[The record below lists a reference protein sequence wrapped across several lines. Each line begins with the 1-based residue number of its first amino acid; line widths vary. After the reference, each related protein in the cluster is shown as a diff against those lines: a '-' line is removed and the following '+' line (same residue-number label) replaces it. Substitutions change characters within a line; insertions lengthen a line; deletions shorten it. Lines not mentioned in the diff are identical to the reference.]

1 MSDAPRPRE
10 SLADR
15 VERAIEARTDA
26 AAEIARGEQESATKG
41 PSIRR
46 SAFWL
51 SITGVS
57 LYLVAPSLLDVLG
70 SWQNLSQIALL
81 WFPLLALLQLASL
94 ACLWMLQRLTIP
106 RSPWSAVIDSQL
118 AGNALA
124 KIAPGGGAM
133 GAALQYR
140 MLVERGV
147 ERGRAV
153 AGITAV
159 NLLTF
164 GVVLGLPILAL
175 PALFGGSVNHDLLER
190 GARQPGRLR
199 RCSPGS
205 ARPCSRP
212 TARCVASRGWI
223 EALRNRLRRNS
234 PDTDQLPRR
243 VMTERDRIRV
253 ALGDDW
259 PKALLATVGRWAFD
273 YAILLASL
281 AAVGAHPRP
290 GLVLLAFCAA
300 QVLAQIPITP
310 GGLGF
315 VETGLTALLALAG
328 VSAGDAVLAT
338 FLYRLFT
345 YWLPLPLGLV
355 GLAPA
360 PPPPDGRIGTPER
373 LVEISVVDAEAVD
386 DQHVGGDDQQRP
398 DREDRHED
406 VLSGC

>member
-1 MSDAPRPRE
+1 MSPERVHLE

-26 AAEIARGEQESATKG
+26 ESEIARGEAEAATKG

-46 SAFWL
+46 SIFWL
-51 SITGVS
+51 TITGVS

-70 SWQNLSQIALL
+70 SWQSLNQVSFL
-81 WFPLLALLQLASL
+81 WFPLLALLLGGSL
-94 ACLWMLQRLTIP
+94 VCLWFLQRLTIP
-106 RSPWSAVIDSQL
+106 RAPWSAVIDSQL

-133 GAALQYR
+133 GAALQYK

-175 PALFGGSVNHDLLER
+175 PSLVGGSVNHDLLQAAIISLVVFLFLAAV
-190 GARQPGRLR
+190 GGTMLATDGPLR
-199 RCSPGS
+199 K
-205 ARPCSRP
+205 
-212 TARCVASRGWI
+212 VAGWV
-223 EALRNRLRRNS
+223 EALRNRLRRHR
-234 PDTDQLPRR
+234 PDTSHLPAR
-243 VMTERDRIRV
+243 VMTERNRV
-253 ALGDDW
+253 RDALGDDW
-259 PKALLATVGRWAFD
+259 LKALIATVGRWAFD

-281 AAVGAHPRP
+281 AAVGAHPSP

-328 VSAGDAVLAT
+328 VAAGDAVLAT

-355 GLAPA
+355 GLALHRRHYRGA
-360 PPPPDGRIGTPER
+360 H
-373 LVEISVVDAEAVD
+373 EAAVTE
-386 DQHVGGDDQQRP
+386 G
-398 DREDRHED
+398 
-406 VLSGC
+406 

>member
-1 MSDAPRPRE
+1 VSGPPNPSPSRE

-26 AAEIARGEQESATKG
+26 ASEIARGEAEAVVKG

-51 SITGVS
+51 GVTGVS
-57 LYLVAPSLLDVLG
+57 LYLVAPSLIDVLG
-70 SWQNLSQIALL
+70 SWQNLGQISLL

-94 ACLWMLQRLTIP
+94 ACLWFLQRLTIP

-133 GAALQYR
+133 GAALQYK

-175 PALFGGSVNHDLLER
+175 PALIGGSVDDDLLRAAVVSLVVFVVLAAISGVMLGADGPLHEVTALIER
-190 GARQPGRLR
+190 ARNK
-199 RCSPGS
+199 
-205 ARPCSRP
+205 A
-212 TARCVASRGWI
+212 
-223 EALRNRLRRNS
+223 RRNS
-234 PDTDQLPRR
+234 PDTDHLPRR
-243 VMTERDRIRV
+243 VMRERNRIRA

-259 PKALLATVGRWAFD
+259 HKALLATVGRWAFD
-273 YAILLASL
+273 YAILLAAL

-355 GLAPA
+355 GL
-360 PPPPDGRIGTPER
+360 GLHRRRQER
-373 LVEISVVDAEAVD
+373 A
-386 DQHVGGDDQQRP
+386 G
-398 DREDRHED
+398 
-406 VLSGC
+406 

>member
-1 MSDAPRPRE
+1 VSEAPRPNE

-15 VERAIEARTDA
+15 VEQAIEARTDA

-46 SAFWL
+46 SIFWL
-51 SITGVS
+51 SITGIS

-70 SWQNLSQIALL
+70 SWQNLGQIALL
-81 WFPLLALLQLASL
+81 WFPLLAFLQLASL
-94 ACLWMLQRLTIP
+94 ACLWGLQRLTIP

-133 GAALQYR
+133 GAALQYK

-164 GVVLGLPILAL
+164 GVVLGLPVLAL
-175 PALFGGSVNHDLLER
+175 PALISGSVNHDLLR
-190 GARQPGRLR
+190 AAVVSLVVFALLAAVSATMLAADGPLR
-199 RCSPGS
+199 RVS
-205 ARPCSRP
+205 
-212 TARCVASRGWI
+212 GWI
-223 EALRNRLRRNS
+223 EAVRNRLRRNS

-355 GLAPA
+355 GLGLHRRHQTGAKGGPLGDYA
-360 PPPPDGRIGTPER
+360 
-373 LVEISVVDAEAVD
+373 D
-386 DQHVGGDDQQRP
+386 D
-398 DREDRHED
+398 
-406 VLSGC
+406 S

>member
-1 MSDAPRPRE
+1 MSRPTAPPRQE
-10 SLADR
+10 SLGDR
-15 VERAIEARTDA
+15 IERAISVPASVRA
-26 AAEIARGEQESATKG
+26 SIARGEAESATRG

-46 SAFWL
+46 TAFWL
-51 SITGVS
+51 LVTGVS

-70 SWQNLSQIALL
+70 SWQNLNRIDLL

-94 ACLWMLQRLTIP
+94 GCVWILQRLTIP

-133 GAALQYR
+133 GAALQYK

-147 ERGRAV
+147 ARGRAV

-164 GVVLGLPILAL
+164 GVVLALPVLAL
-175 PALFGGSVNHDLLER
+175 PALFGTSVNRSLLE
-190 GARQPGRLR
+190 AAVVSVAVFIVLAAVATLLLAADDPLR
-199 RCSPGS
+199 RVT
-205 ARPCSRP
+205 
-212 TARCVASRGWI
+212 TAI
-223 EALRNRLRRNS
+223 EKVRNRLRRTS
-234 PDTDQLPRR
+234 PPTAHLPER
-243 VMTERDRIRV
+243 VQRERDRILA

-259 PKALLATVGRWAFD
+259 RKAVLATVGRWAFD

-281 AAVGAHPRP
+281 AAVGAHPSP

-328 VSAGDAVLAT
+328 VNPGDAVLAT

-345 YWLPLPLGLV
+345 YWLPLPLGLLGV
-355 GLAPA
+355 ALHRRHTG
-360 PPPPDGRIGTPER
+360 DGDGVT
-373 LVEISVVDAEAVD
+373 
-386 DQHVGGDDQQRP
+386 
-398 DREDRHED
+398 
-406 VLSGC
+406 

>member
-1 MSDAPRPRE
+1 M
-10 SLADR
+10 LAAD
-15 VERAIEARTDA
+15 
-26 AAEIARGEQESATKG
+26 G
-41 PSIRR
+41 P
-46 SAFWL
+46 
-51 SITGVS
+51 
-57 LYLVAPSLLDVLG
+57 
-70 SWQNLSQIALL
+70 
-81 WFPLLALLQLASL
+81 
-94 ACLWMLQRLTIP
+94 
-106 RSPWSAVIDSQL
+106 
-118 AGNALA
+118 
-124 KIAPGGGAM
+124 
-133 GAALQYR
+133 
-140 MLVERGV
+140 
-147 ERGRAV
+147 
-153 AGITAV
+153 
-159 NLLTF
+159 
-164 GVVLGLPILAL
+164 
-175 PALFGGSVNHDLLER
+175 
-190 GARQPGRLR
+190 LR
-199 RCSPGS
+199 RVS
-205 ARPCSRP
+205 
-212 TARCVASRGWI
+212 GWI

-355 GLAPA
+355 GLGLHRRHQT
-360 PPPPDGRIGTPER
+360 GRIRGR
-373 LVEISVVDAEAVD
+373 
-386 DQHVGGDDQQRP
+386 
-398 DREDRHED
+398 
-406 VLSGC
+406 LSGYLKYRSWMQSP

>member
-1 MSDAPRPRE
+1 MSAAPQQRG

-26 AAEIARGEQESATKG
+26 ESEIARGEVEAATKG

-46 SAFWL
+46 SIFWL
-51 SITGVS
+51 TITGIS

-70 SWQNLSQIALL
+70 SWQQLDEISLL
-81 WFPLLALLQLASL
+81 WFPLLGVLMFATL
-94 ACLWMLQRLTIP
+94 ACIWFLQRLTIP
-106 RSPWSAVIDSQL
+106 GTPWSAVVDSQL

-133 GAALQYR
+133 GAALQYK

-164 GVVLGLPILAL
+164 GVVLGLPVLAL
-175 PALFGGSVNHDLLER
+175 PSLFGGSVNRDLLQATLISLVVFVVLAGI
-190 GARQPGRLR
+190 GAVMLALDTPLR
-199 RCSPGS
+199 RV
-205 ARPCSRP
+205 
-212 TARCVASRGWI
+212 TGWI
-223 EALRNRLRRNS
+223 EAVRNLLRRDS
-234 PDTDQLPRR
+234 ADTHGLPRR
-243 VMTERDRIRV
+243 VMAERDRV
-253 ALGDDW
+253 LAALGDDW
-259 PKALLATVGRWAFD
+259 LKALVATVGRWAFE
-273 YAILLASL
+273 YGILLASL
-281 AAVGAHPRP
+281 AAVGAHPKP
-290 GLVLLAFCAA
+290 GLVLLAFCVA
-300 QVLAQIPITP
+300 QILAQIPITP

-328 VSAGDAVLAT
+328 VAAGDAVLAT

-355 GLAPA
+355 GLGLHRRHFKGAH
-360 PPPPDGRIGTPER
+360 
-373 LVEISVVDAEAVD
+373 EA
-386 DQHVGGDDQQRP
+386 
-398 DREDRHED
+398 
-406 VLSGC
+406 

>member
-1 MSDAPRPRE
+1 LSSPPEPQRHE

-15 VERAIEARTDA
+15 IEHAIEARTDA
-26 AAEIARGEQESATKG
+26 ETEIARGEAESRTRG
-41 PSIRR
+41 PGIRR

-51 SITGVS
+51 LITGVS

-70 SWQNLSQIALL
+70 SWQNLREIDLL

-94 ACLWMLQRLTIP
+94 TCLWMLQRLTIP

-133 GAALQYR
+133 GAALQYK

-147 ERGRAV
+147 AGGRAV

-164 GVVLGLPILAL
+164 AVVLGLPVLAL
-175 PALFGGSVNHDLLER
+175 PALLGTSVDRDLLEAAIISVVVFLVLTAMAALLLAADTPLHRVTRSIER
-190 GARQPGRLR
+190 G
-199 RCSPGS
+199 
-205 ARPCSRP
+205 
-212 TARCVASRGWI
+212 
-223 EALRNRLRRNS
+223 RNRLRRHS
-234 PDTDQLPRR
+234 PPTDHLPER
-243 VMTERDRIRV
+243 VQRERDRILA

-259 PKALLATVGRWAFD
+259 PKAVLATVGRWAFD
-273 YAILLASL
+273 YAILLAAL
-281 AAVGAHPRP
+281 AAVGAHPAP
-290 GLVLLAFCAA
+290 GLVLLAFCVA

-328 VSAGDAVLAT
+328 VGAGDAVLAT

-345 YWLPLPLGLV
+345 YWLPLPLGLL
-355 GLAPA
+355 GLALHRRHQA
-360 PPPPDGRIGTPER
+360 G
-373 LVEISVVDAEAVD
+373 EA
-386 DQHVGGDDQQRP
+386 GEG
-398 DREDRHED
+398 
-406 VLSGC
+406 

>member
-1 MSDAPRPRE
+1 LSDEPERPRRE
-10 SLADR
+10 SLGDR
-15 VERAIEARTDA
+15 IERSIDARTDA
-26 AAEIARGEQESATKG
+26 VTEIARGEAESAARG

-46 SAFWL
+46 TAFWL
-51 SITGVS
+51 LVTGIS
-57 LYLVAPSLLDVLG
+57 LYLVAPSLIDVLG

-81 WFPLLALLQLASL
+81 WFPLLALLQFASL
-94 ACLWMLQRLTIP
+94 ACIWILQRLTIP

-164 GVVLGLPILAL
+164 AVVLGLPVLAL
-175 PALFGGSVNHDLLER
+175 PALFGGSVDRGLLEAAIVSLIVFLVLTGIAALLLAADR
-190 GARQPGRLR
+190 PLDQVTAAIEKARNKLR
-199 RCSPGS
+199 RSSPH
-205 ARPCSRP
+205 
-212 TARCVASRGWI
+212 T
-223 EALRNRLRRNS
+223 RN
-234 PDTDQLPRR
+234 LPER
-243 VMTERDRIRV
+243 VKRERDRILA

-259 PKALLATVGRWAFD
+259 PQALLATVGRWAFD

-281 AAVGAHPRP
+281 AAVGAHPSP

-300 QVLAQIPITP
+300 QVLAQIPVTP

-355 GLAPA
+355 GLALH
-360 PPPPDGRIGTPER
+360 RR
-373 LVEISVVDAEAVD
+373 
-386 DQHVGGDDQQRP
+386 HVT
-398 DREDRHED
+398 
-406 VLSGC
+406 

>member
-1 MSDAPRPRE
+1 MSAPVKPPRE
-10 SLADR
+10 SLGDR
-15 VERAIEARTDA
+15 IERTIDARTDA
-26 AAEIARGEQESATKG
+26 ETEIARGEVESVSRG

-51 SITGVS
+51 LVTGIS
-57 LYLVAPSLLDVLG
+57 LYLVFPSLLDVLG
-70 SWQNLSQIALL
+70 SWQNLREIDIL
-81 WFPLLALLQLASL
+81 WFPLLALLQFATLG
-94 ACLWMLQRLTIP
+94 CTWILQRLTIP

-164 GVVLGLPILAL
+164 AVVLGLPVLAL
-175 PALFGGSVNHDLLER
+175 PALISGSVNGDLLDAGIVSLIVFVLLAAAASVLLAADTPLHKVTTLIER
-190 GARQPGRLR
+190 G
-199 RCSPGS
+199 
-205 ARPCSRP
+205 
-212 TARCVASRGWI
+212 
-223 EALRNRLRRNS
+223 RNKLRRNS
-234 PDTDQLPRR
+234 PDTRNLPER
-243 VMTERDRIRV
+243 VKRERDRILA

-281 AAVGAHPRP
+281 AAVGAHPAP

-300 QVLAQIPITP
+300 QVLAQIPVTP

-328 VSAGDAVLAT
+328 VGAGDAVLAT

-345 YWLPLPLGLV
+345 YWLPLPLGLL
-355 GLAPA
+355 GL
-360 PPPPDGRIGTPER
+360 GLHRRHQNGG
-373 LVEISVVDAEAVD
+373 AESESA
-386 DQHVGGDDQQRP
+386 G
-398 DREDRHED
+398 
-406 VLSGC
+406 

>member
-1 MSDAPRPRE
+1 VSEPTVQRE

-26 AAEIARGEQESATKG
+26 ATEIARGEAESVARG
-41 PSIRR
+41 SSIRR
-46 SAFWL
+46 SIFWL
-51 SITGVS
+51 TITGVS

-70 SWQNLSQIALL
+70 SWRNLNRISLL

-94 ACLWMLQRLTIP
+94 ACLWFLQRLTIP
-106 RSPWSAVIDSQL
+106 GSPWSGIVDSQL
-118 AGNALA
+118 AGNALS

-133 GAALQYR
+133 GAALQYK

-164 GVVLGLPILAL
+164 GVVLGLPLLAL
-175 PALFGGSVNHDLLER
+175 PSLLGGSVNHDLLQA
-190 GARQPGRLR
+190 GIISLVVFVLLAGISATMLAADGPLR
-199 RCSPGS
+199 RVSGLIE
-205 ARPCSRP
+205 
-212 TARCVASRGWI
+212 TA
-223 EALRNRLRRNS
+223 RNRLRRNS
-234 PDTDQLPRR
+234 PDTDRLPGR
-243 VMTERDRIRV
+243 VMTERDRIRI

-328 VSAGDAVLAT
+328 VAPGDAVLAT

-345 YWLPLPLGLV
+345 YWLPLPMGLLGLALHRRHYR
-355 GLAPA
+355 GAH
-360 PPPPDGRIGTPER
+360 E
-373 LVEISVVDAEAVD
+373 AETAAA
-386 DQHVGGDDQQRP
+386 R
-398 DREDRHED
+398 
-406 VLSGC
+406 

>member
-1 MSDAPRPRE
+1 MIEPTVHRE

-26 AAEIARGEQESATKG
+26 ASEIARGEVESVTKG

-46 SAFWL
+46 SIFWL
-51 SITGVS
+51 TITGIS

-70 SWQNLSQIALL
+70 SWQNLGQISLL

-94 ACLWMLQRLTIP
+94 ACLWCLQRLTIP
-106 RSPWSAVIDSQL
+106 RSPWSGIIDSQL
-118 AGNALA
+118 AGNALS

-133 GAALQYR
+133 GAALQYK

-175 PALFGGSVNHDLLER
+175 PSLFGGSVNHDLLQAGIISLVVFVLLAGLSATMLAADRPLRKVSGWVER
-190 GARQPGRLR
+190 
-199 RCSPGS
+199 
-205 ARPCSRP
+205 
-212 TARCVASRGWI
+212 I
-223 EALRNRLRRNS
+223 RNKLRRNS
-234 PDTDQLPRR
+234 PDTDRLPGR

-273 YAILLASL
+273 YAILLAAL

-328 VSAGDAVLAT
+328 VAPGDAVLAT

-345 YWLPLPLGLV
+345 YWLPLPMGLLGLALHRRHYK
-355 GLAPA
+355 GAHESEADAAP
-360 PPPPDGRIGTPER
+360 I
-373 LVEISVVDAEAVD
+373 
-386 DQHVGGDDQQRP
+386 
-398 DREDRHED
+398 
-406 VLSGC
+406 

>member
-1 MSDAPRPRE
+1 VSAEATQHE
-10 SLADR
+10 SLAER

-26 AAEIARGEQESATKG
+26 EAEIARGEAEVATKG

-46 SAFWL
+46 SIFWL
-51 SITGVS
+51 TITGIS

-70 SWQNLSQIALL
+70 SWQSLNEVSFL

-94 ACLWMLQRLTIP
+94 ACLWFLQRLAIP

-118 AGNALA
+118 AGNALS

-133 GAALQYR
+133 GAALQYK
-140 MLVERGV
+140 MLVERGI
-147 ERGRAV
+147 ERGPAV

-175 PALFGGSVNHDLLER
+175 PALVGGSVNHDLLQAAIISLVVFVFLAAV
-190 GARQPGRLR
+190 GGTMLATDGPLR
-199 RCSPGS
+199 R
-205 ARPCSRP
+205 
-212 TARCVASRGWI
+212 VAAWV
-223 EALRNRLRRNS
+223 EAIRNRLRRNS
-234 PDTDQLPRR
+234 PDTHHLPRR
-243 VMTERDRIRV
+243 VMAERNRV
-253 ALGDDW
+253 RDALGDDW
-259 PKALLATVGRWAFD
+259 LKALVATVGRWAFD

-290 GLVLLAFCAA
+290 GLVLLAFCVA

-315 VETGLTALLALAG
+315 VETGLTALLALVG
-328 VSAGDAVLAT
+328 VGAGDAVLAT

-345 YWLPLPLGLV
+345 YWLPLPLGLL
-355 GLAPA
+355 GLGLHRRHYRGAHEL
-360 PPPPDGRIGTPER
+360 PDELPGY
-373 LVEISVVDAEAVD
+373 SK
-386 DQHVGGDDQQRP
+386 
-398 DREDRHED
+398 
-406 VLSGC
+406 

>member
-1 MSDAPRPRE
+1 VSEPTLQRE

-26 AAEIARGEQESATKG
+26 ATEIARGEAESVTKG

-46 SAFWL
+46 SIFWL
-51 SITGVS
+51 TITGIS

-70 SWQNLSQIALL
+70 SWQNLGQISLL

-94 ACLWMLQRLTIP
+94 ACLWFLQRLTIP
-106 RSPWSAVIDSQL
+106 RAPWSGIVDSQL
-118 AGNALA
+118 AGNALS

-133 GAALQYR
+133 GAALQYK

-175 PALFGGSVNHDLLER
+175 PSLFGGSVNHDLLQA
-190 GARQPGRLR
+190 GIISLVVFVLLAGLSATMLAADGPLR
-199 RCSPGS
+199 KVS
-205 ARPCSRP
+205 
-212 TARCVASRGWI
+212 GWI
-223 EALRNRLRRNS
+223 ETLRNRLRRNS
-234 PDTDQLPRR
+234 PDTHHLPGR
-243 VMTERDRIRV
+243 VMTERDRIRI

-259 PKALLATVGRWAFD
+259 TKALLATVGRWAFD

-328 VSAGDAVLAT
+328 VAPGDAVLAT

-345 YWLPLPLGLV
+345 YWLPLPLGLL
-355 GLAPA
+355 GLGLHRRHYKGAHEA
-360 PPPPDGRIGTPER
+360 EPDPDAGRAAT
-373 LVEISVVDAEAVD
+373 
-386 DQHVGGDDQQRP
+386 
-398 DREDRHED
+398 
-406 VLSGC
+406 